1 MKFIDTAK
9 IYVYAGNGGNG
20 CVSFRREKYIPLGGP
35 DGGDGGDGGDVILV
49 ADKKLTTLL
58 DFKYRRHFKA
68 KRGQHGQGSDKTGK
82 SGDNLVIKAPVGVVA
97 YDSVTGE
104 ILGDLDEHGKKLV
117 LARGG
122 RGGRGNARFATPRR
136 QAPDFAF
143 PGEEGE
149 SRVIALELKLIADV
163 SVIGLP
169 NAGKSTLIGAVSRS
183 RPKVADYPF
192 TTLVPNLGVVAL
204 DESRVFVMADM
215 PGLIEGA
222 SRGQGLGHDFLR
234 HIERTKTLVHM
245 VSPDMYDEEKNPLD
259 DLEVIEN
266 ELKQYLPQLLDR
278 PRVIVLNKIDLP
290 HAEKFV
296 AVMKKAAKKRRLPF
310 AAISAAARINL
321 NELLEAI
328 WKALQKAPEPSLR
341 LVIPDKLK
349 TTENPAWNWERTN
362 TKKKAK
368 KAKRSKLK
376 CPTSLRRTFT
386 REPATAEKPF
396 C

>member
-20 CVSFRREKYIPLGGP
+20 CVSFRREKYIPMGGP
-35 DGGDGGDGGDVILV
+35 DGGDGGEGGDVILV

-82 SGDNLVIKAPVGVVA
+82 SGDNLIIKTPVGTVA

-117 LARGG
+117 VARGG

-136 QAPDFAF
+136 QAPDFAY

-149 SRVIALELKLIADV
+149 TRVIALELKLIADV

-222 SRGQGLGHDFLR
+222 SRGQGLGLDFLR

-245 VSPDMYDEEKNPLD
+245 VSPDMYDDEKSPLD

-278 PRVIVLNKIDLP
+278 PRVIVLNKMDLP

-296 AVMKKAAKKRRLPF
+296 AAMKKAAKKRKLPF
-310 AAISAAARINL
+310 VAISAAAHMNL
-321 NELLEAI
+321 EELLEAI

-349 TTENPAWNWERTN
+349 TTGQSRVELGEDELEEE
-362 TKKKAK
+362 
-368 KAKRSKLK
+368 SG
-376 CPTSLRRTFT
+376 
-386 REPATAEKPF
+386 EGEEE
-396 C
+396 